1 LGTSTQGEFD
11 SEQAYLQDL
20 LGSSLSGNQPAAL
33 IDAAILSASSVKT
46 NNKLNKVHNGLNDI
60 TGMIHAHEQMVQDIR
75 DGKIGAAF
83 LDNLE
88 GAVAAADLTFL
99 AYTFIGGRGLIE
111 LAKWLAIAGLTVDT
125 TRTLADAWGDVHL
138 TTYDGLYYNF
148 QAAGEFVLS
157 QSTQPGDT
165 FQVQVRLQAWEGSS
179 YVSVITQAAA
189 AVGSDRVT
197 FGVGRSDF
205 VMVDGQ
211 ATTLSASNPT
221 LNLAGGQLVRVAAAE
236 YQLTWNTGEVLTV
249 FNGDSYLNLDIA
261 GGPADGP
268 GSLQGLLGSDS
279 GTANEFTLPN
289 GTVLQQPVSASELYS
304 EWANAWRVTQTT
316 SLLDYGPGQT
326 TATFTNTQFP
336 AGIVPLSSLPASVV
350 QNAQNMV
357 TAAGIT
363 DPGLAQGATE
373 DYLLTGDKSFIQTA
387 AQQQNTAT
395 TTSLVITP
403 PTDTL
408 TGVGIASAATTITE
422 AASGPTEVAFDIYRT
437 GPDAVPQTVDY
448 AVLSPGAG
456 YLGSGNFA
464 GGVLPTGQM
473 TIAAGQ
479 TIATL
484 TLDVIGG
491 IGSVPSET
499 VEVQVD
505 TGQTGVPVL
514 APNASVTIGNAQ
526 PVAGSPAVPAFLDPS
541 SAGTFTQSGTTA
553 TLDLGNIAQANAIT
567 EIALSLANN
576 GDGDPLSG
584 TFTVVSSTGVV
595 INGLQP
601 VIDLASGGAI
611 SLPVDIDTTN
621 TGPVSETISFSGTDS
636 NPSGFSAPLGAL
648 SLTVQSDVVAAVC
661 FLAGTLIATP
671 SGETPVERLAV
682 GDTVRTLHGELRPIA
697 WIGTGKVLA
706 TRGRRN
712 AATPVIVRKSALA
725 DNVPHRD
732 LRVTKGH
739 SLYLD
744 GVLIPVEFLVNHR
757 SILWDDRAQEVS
769 IYHLEL
775 ATHDVLLANGA
786 PAESYRD
793 DGNRWLFQNLNPG
806 WTMPPLAPC
815 APVLT
820 GGPIV
825 DALWRRLLERAGPRN
840 ALPLTDD
847 PDLHLLV
854 DGKRVDAMDLCADRA
869 VFRLLRRPRTVRICS
884 RSAVP
889 QELGLARDAR
899 ALGVAVSRIV
909 LAQASRQVAIEASAA
924 SLTDGCHAF
933 ERDNGI
939 RWTDGDAAV
948 PAELFASMRGSGML
962 IVHLAGATQYLDD
975 GATATALSA

>member
-1 LGTSTQGEFD
+1 
-11 SEQAYLQDL
+11 
-20 LGSSLSGNQPAAL
+20 
-33 IDAAILSASSVKT
+33 
-46 NNKLNKVHNGLNDI
+46 
-60 TGMIHAHEQMVQDIR
+60 
-75 DGKIGAAF
+75 
-83 LDNLE
+83 
-88 GAVAAADLTFL
+88 
-99 AYTFIGGRGLIE
+99 
-111 LAKWLAIAGLTVDT
+111 
-125 TRTLADAWGDVHL
+125 
-138 TTYDGLYYNF
+138 GLYYNF
-148 QAAGEFVLS
+148 QAAGEFILS
-157 QSTQPGDT
+157 QSTQPGDS
-165 FQVQVRLQAWEGSS
+165 FQVQIRLQPWENSS

-197 FGVGRSDF
+197 FGVGRSNF

-211 ATTLSASNPT
+211 STTLSASNPT
-221 LNLAGGQLVRVAAAE
+221 LNLAGGQLVRVSSAE

-249 FNGDSYLNLDIA
+249 LNGGTYLNLDIA

-279 GTANEFTLPN
+279 GAADEFALPN
-289 GTVLQQPVSASELYS
+289 GTVLQQPLSASELYG
-304 EWANAWRVTQTT
+304 EFANAWRVTQAT

-336 AGIVPLSSLPASVV
+336 AGIVPQSSLPASVL
-350 QNAQNMV
+350 QNAQHMV
-357 TAAGIT
+357 TSAGIT

-373 DYLLTGDKSFIQTA
+373 DYLLTGDKSFIQSA
-387 AQQQNTAT
+387 AQQQNTT
-395 TTSLVITP
+395 NTTSLVVTP

-408 TGVGIASAATTITE
+408 TGVGIAPAASTITE

-437 GPDAVPQTVDY
+437 GPDAIAQTVNY

-456 YLGSGNFA
+456 YLGPGNFA
-464 GGVLPTGQM
+464 GGVLPTGQV

-484 TLDVIGG
+484 ALDVIGG
-491 IGSVPSET
+491 IGSVPSAT
-499 VEVQVD
+499 LEVQVD

-514 APNASVTIGNAQ
+514 APTASVTIGNAE
-526 PVAGSPAVPAFLDPS
+526 PVEGNPAIPAFLDPS
-541 SAGTFTQSGTTA
+541 GAGTFTQSGTTA
-553 TLDLGNIAQANAIT
+553 TLDLGNIAQGNGIT
-567 EIALSLANN
+567 EIDLALVNN
-576 GDGDPLSG
+576 GDTSSDPLSG
-584 TFTVVSSTGVV
+584 TFTVVSSDGVV
-595 INGLQP
+595 INGIQS
-601 VIDLASGGAI
+601 VIDLAPGGAI
-611 SLPVDIDTTN
+611 SLPVDIDITN

-636 NPSGFSAPLGAL
+636 NASGFTAPLGAL
-648 SLTVQSDVVAAVC
+648 SLTVQGDVVAAVC

-671 SGETPVERLAV
+671 CGETPVERLAV
-682 GDTVRTLHGELRPIA
+682 GDIVRTLRGELRPIA
-697 WIGTGKVLA
+697 WIGTGRVLA

-712 AATPVIVRKSALA
+712 AATPVIVRRGALA
-725 DNVPHRD
+725 DDVPHRD

-744 GVLIPVEFLVNHR
+744 DVLIPVEFLVNHR

-775 ATHDVLLANGA
+775 DTHDVLLANGA

-793 DGNRWLFQNLNPG
+793 DGNRWLFQNRNSG

-815 APVLT
+815 VPVLT

-825 DALWRRLLERAGPRN
+825 DALWRRLLERAGPRRS
-840 ALPLTDD
+840 LPLTDN

-854 DGKRVDAMDLCADRA
+854 DGRRVDPMDLCADRA
-869 VFRLLRRPRTVRICS
+869 VFRLPTRPHTVRICS

-909 LAQASRQVAIEASAA
+909 LAQARRQEAIEAGAA
-924 SLTDGCHAF
+924 SLTDGYHAF
-933 ERDNGI
+933 EPGNGI

-948 PAELFASMRGSGML
+948 SAELFANMRGSGML
-962 IVHLAGATQYLDD
+962 IVHLAGAMEYLDD
-975 GATATALSA
+975 GGAAVTHVA